1 VDGFLSRGLGGILLS
16 GKTVPIRLHE
26 LVCRAQEADV
36 ARGLLCE
43 RFAVALRAFQARR
56 WDEAAKTFQEI
67 ILTCGEDGPSRYYL
81 RLCERYR
88 TDPPEPSWT
97 GVVVVA

>member
-1 VDGFLSRGLGGILLS
+1 
-16 GKTVPIRLHE
+16 
-26 LVCRAQEADV
+26 VCRAQEADV

-67 ILTCGEDGPSRYYL
+67 VLTCGEDGPSRYYL

-88 TDPPEPSWT
+88 ADPPESSWT